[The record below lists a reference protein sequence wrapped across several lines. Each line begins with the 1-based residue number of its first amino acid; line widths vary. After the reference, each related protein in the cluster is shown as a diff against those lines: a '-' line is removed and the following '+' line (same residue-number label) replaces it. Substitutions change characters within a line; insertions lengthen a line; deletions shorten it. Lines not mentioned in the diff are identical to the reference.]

1 MFKCHTPPTC
11 AIVVVRGR
19 VGEGSNV
26 GPSEKEVR
34 ALLLLFGFTN
44 ALVQVGLIRQLAA
57 THTLTSLRA
66 ASNIIIG
73 LSLLSLGLGA
83 WLTRYL
89 RHPSNIRRAAI
100 ANMLFILL
108 SLGFVLRL
116 APGMSA
122 SVADLGALLAIAAP
136 LSLPLV
142 AMGYATARL
151 YGLALER
158 DPGRIGTA
166 VAASSFGFAAGYVL
180 SPHLATLLGVNTMFI
195 LAALLSIVA
204 ALGRPVAI
212 VLVCLPLLVPMEGAI
227 EDLRIV
233 DPVFWPAGDGEHLHA
248 GWSPYHKLDLY
259 AFRGKCLT
267 GMYNFRQQMMTC
279 PDASMDIPFRR
290 TLYMGLGTDRRVL
303 IIGAGG
309 GMGALSFEDARRLAI
324 VELDPGVVELMSGPF
339 AEYNGGLYQRI
350 PAMAMDGRAFLDAT
364 VERFDLIIYEGTD
377 FTVTAVP
384 RSPVEVE
391 NYLYTR
397 EGLDRALGRLTLGG
411 AIVMINVASPPQTA
425 RIVAALSEL
434 GATTSVWEVEIDQP
448 LKFSA
453 HFILSSRDADV
464 VDALED
470 RVRTTPGART
480 RRLTTLPTE
489 RAITDDRPFLYL
501 GSLGELASLARL
513 VAGLS
518 VLALAYVLTSGRPFM
533 AYFLVLGNGFI
544 LAELYTIVRF
554 RSFLGDP
561 VSTTAVVTAFLLSAA
576 AAGSIFSQRMRRRKL
591 SVMVLVVAGAFV
603 HAALALEH
611 IPPAPWGAPAR
622 LVYALLATAPL
633 GFLMGVFFP
642 LGLRRLESDQA
653 GPAYMLDAVGTVTGL
668 FAFHWLAA
676 ASGFQATGAAAFSLY
691 MVAVWL
697 LKR

>member
-1 MFKCHTPPTC
+1 MSYSATPT
-11 AIVVVRGR
+11 IVVRRDHV
-19 VGEGSNV
+19 EYGSSV

-57 THTLTSLRA
+57 THALTSLRA

-83 WLTRYL
+83 WLTRYI
-89 RHPSNIRRAAI
+89 RHPANIRRAAI
-100 ANMLFILL
+100 ANTLFILL

-116 APGMSA
+116 APNMSA
-122 SVADLGALLAIAAP
+122 SVADLGALLRIAAP

-142 AMGYATARL
+142 AMGFATARL
-151 YGLALER
+151 YGRALER
-158 DPGRIGTA
+158 DPDHIGTA

-195 LAALLSIVA
+195 LSALLSIVA
-204 ALGRPVAI
+204 ALGRPAAI

-279 PDASMDIPFRR
+279 PEPSMDIPFRR

-309 GMGALSFEDARRLAI
+309 GMGALSFEDARDLAI
-324 VELDPGVVELMSGPF
+324 VELDPGVVDLMSGPF
-339 AEYNGGLYQRI
+339 AAFNGGLYQRI
-350 PAMAMDGRAFLDAT
+350 SPHAMDGRAYLDAT
-364 VERFDLIIYEGTD
+364 RQLFDLIIYEGTD
-377 FTVTAVP
+377 YTVTAVP

-397 EGLDRALGRLTLGG
+397 EGLGMALERLAPGG
-411 AIVMINVASPPQTA
+411 SILMINVASLPQTA
-425 RIVAALSEL
+425 RIVTALRDL
-434 GATTSVWEVEIDQP
+434 RATTSVWEVEIDHP
-448 LKFSA
+448 LEFSA
-453 HFILSSRDADV
+453 HFILSSQDPKAV
-464 VDALED
+464 ALLDE
-470 RVRTTPGART
+470 RVRNTGGARI
-480 RRLTTLPTE
+480 RLLDKISSE

-501 GSLGELASLARL
+501 DSVDELAPLVWLIVTLSGLAL
-513 VAGLS
+513 VY
-518 VLALAYVLTSGRPFM
+518 VLASGNGFM
-533 AYFLVLGNGFI
+533 AYFLVLGNAFI
-544 LAELYTIVRF
+544 LTELYTIVRF

-561 VSTTAVVTAFLLSAA
+561 VSTTAVVTAFLLSTA
-576 AAGSIFSQRMRRRKL
+576 AAGSVLSPRFQHRKR
-591 SVMVLVVAGAFV
+591 SVLVLAVACAFV
-603 HAALALEH
+603 HAALGIDHL
-611 IPPAPWGAPAR
+611 PSAPWGYPIR
-622 LVYALLATAPL
+622 LAYAFLTTAPL
-633 GFLMGVFFP
+633 GFLLGVFFP
-642 LGLRRLESDQA
+642 LGLRRIDPNQTGS
-653 GPAYMLDAVGTVTGL
+653 AYMLDAVGTVTGL

-676 ASGFQATGAAAFSLY
+676 MAGFKVTGATAFSLY
-691 MVAVWL
+691 MSAVWL